1 MTVKL
6 QEAINQVEALSPDEQ
21 YELVAAIVKNLR
33 AKAKN
38 ESKKTYSWKAAK
50 GIVSFPLTGEDAQA
64 WVTRTRA
71 EGDEEREKQW
81 RR

>member
-1 MTVKL
+1 MTIELKEV
-6 QEAINQVEALSPDEQ
+6 INQAEALSPDEQ
-21 YELVAAIVKNLR
+21 YELVATIVENLR
-33 AKAKN
+33 MKAK
-38 ESKKTYSWKAAK
+38 EETKKTYSWKAAI
-50 GIVSFPLTGEDAQA
+50 GSVPYPFLGEDAQQ